1 MEYIT
6 FKLFFF
12 VPQKN
17 VLGVQENWYP
27 STYQRSVKSFTLEG
41 RRKIVLVGHVKFFVR
56 CPRFASCCFLKSCAI
71 LHVRAICSIDLW
83 IQIPLAKQPPLT
95 AKHYRRWSKVHTN
108 PLNMERVGN
117 INQNFVGIITMRELE
132 KSVATSFV
140 RAGPRPV
147 RSPRCIIPLVPP
159 LLTREWELRT
169 LIFVEPC
176 SQFFCWRLASPA
188 KVEITLSICSITGSI
203 HFLESWRHFC
213 TPVLAAANM
222 ANA

>member
-6 FKLFFF
+6 FKLFFCT
-12 VPQKN
+12 PKN
-17 VLGVQENWYP
+17 VLGVQETDIQAHTSAVSNP
-27 STYQRSVKSFTLEG
+27 LPLRVEGKSFWLAMSSSLCDVHG
-41 RRKIVLVGHVKFFVR
+41 LQAVV
-56 CPRFASCCFLKSCAI
+56 FLKSCAI

-117 INQNFVGIITMRELE
+117 INQDFVGIITMRELE

-169 LIFVEPC
+169 LIFVGPC

-188 KVEITLSICSITGSI
+188 KAEITLSICSITGSI